1 MKIRVKDIVNA
12 TNGKLL
18 QGDPET
24 VVDAFSTNSKE
35 IPEMT
40 GKSVLFVPV
49 MGERVDGHRFI
60 GNACESGAVAFF
72 IKEDHTRP
80 EVPADKCAIEVEDT
94 VKALQDTAK
103 WYRGNFTIPVIGVT
117 GSVGKTST
125 KEMISAALSSVKIH
139 KTSGNQNS
147 QIGLPITVLGIED
160 DDKAAVVEMG
170 MSEFGEMERIADCA
184 RPNFAV
190 FTNVGIAHIG
200 NLGSKENIRAEK
212 LHITDHF
219 TDDSVLFVNNDDPML
234 AELAK
239 EGCPARPSRVKNIVT
254 FGTTSDADY
263 YASGISVSGD
273 GVDFT
278 ANYPTKGGTVGSS
291 HIHLEVLGIVNV
303 LNALAAIAVADRLG
317 ISPEEAKKGLAA
329 YKPLD
334 MRGNIIKNNGVTIV
348 DDSYNASPD
357 SMKSSIDVLMSMRGG
372 TNPIRRRFAVFADV
386 LELGE
391 TSEKEHFAVGT
402 FIREKNAA
410 DPDHRINV
418 LVTVGEQAAQIA
430 YGATS
435 DLGSTNPEVKIFD
448 NNQEASDY
456 LKGELKAGDAVIIKG
471 SRAMHTDEIVK
482 NLTM

>member
-1 MKIRVKDIVNA
+1 
-12 TNGKLL
+12 
-18 QGDPET
+18 
-24 VVDAFSTNSKE
+24 
-35 IPEMT
+35 
-40 GKSVLFVPV
+40 
-49 MGERVDGHRFI
+49 
-60 GNACESGAVAFF
+60 
-72 IKEDHTRP
+72 
-80 EVPADKCAIEVEDT
+80 
-94 VKALQDTAK
+94 
-103 WYRGNFTIPVIGVT
+103 
-117 GSVGKTST
+117 
-125 KEMISAALSSVKIH
+125 
-139 KTSGNQNS
+139 
-147 QIGLPITVLGIED
+147 
-160 DDKAAVVEMG
+160 
-170 MSEFGEMERIADCA
+170 
-184 RPNFAV
+184 
-190 FTNVGIAHIG
+190 
-200 NLGSKENIRAEK
+200 
-212 LHITDHF
+212 
-219 TDDSVLFVNNDDPML
+219 
-234 AELAK
+234 
-239 EGCPARPSRVKNIVT
+239 
-254 FGTTSDADY
+254 
-263 YASGISVSGD
+263 
-273 GVDFT
+273 
-278 ANYPTKGGTVGSS
+278 
-291 HIHLEVLGIVNV
+291 